1 VHLVGDQ
8 IKVVQLL
15 SETFIILRRIERDM
29 TMNVEYIGLH
39 IKYSLLLRDFNE
51 T

>member
-1 VHLVGDQ
+1 MCVP
-8 IKVVQLL
+8 ISSTTL

-29 TMNVEYIGLH
+29 MKKIYIGLH
-39 IKYSLLLRDFNE
+39 VKYPLFVSDFHE